1 MRTAVGL
8 AVAEREQIEQR
19 TISVREVLAYLE
31 TDLYMDLKEVTEYL
45 PLSDLT
51 VREHLKTIT
60 HYNKEEK

>member
-45 PLSDLT
+45 PLSDRT
-51 VREHLKTIT
+51 VREHLKTIPS
-60 HYNKEEK
+60 YNKEEK